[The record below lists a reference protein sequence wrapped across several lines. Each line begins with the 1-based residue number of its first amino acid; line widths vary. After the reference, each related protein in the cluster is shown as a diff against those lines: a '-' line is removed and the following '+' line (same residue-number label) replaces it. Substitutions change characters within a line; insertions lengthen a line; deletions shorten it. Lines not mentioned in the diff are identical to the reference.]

1 MPNKKSPLLID
12 GRELDARLA
21 KAIKAVKESSAP
33 NWMRTL
39 SLVTAV
45 LSVFTAWGSM
55 KAGGFSSKALM
66 NKNEAVLDQAK
77 ASDQWAFYQSKSIKA
92 LIREQALDHSIGDKK
107 RKVEDDLKRYEEEKG
122 LISNTAKG
130 WEAKAGEANDLV
142 AKLALPG
149 GAFGFAVTLF
159 QVGIALSGLA
169 ALTKRQWI
177 WYFGMA
183 IACGGLAYFIKGYV
197 VAYQLGLI

>member
-1 MPNKKSPLLID
+1 MSGKNPDLINGD
-12 GRELDARLA
+12 ELDARLA
-21 KAIKAVKESSAP
+21 KALQSVKDTSAP

-45 LSVFTAWGSM
+45 LAVFTAWASM
-55 KAGGFSSKALM
+55 KAGGYSGRALM

-77 ASDQWAFYQSKSIKA
+77 ASDQWAFFQSKSLKA
-92 LIREQALDHSIGDKK
+92 MIRELSLDRTAGAK
-107 RKVEDDLKRYEEEKG
+107 REKVEEDLKRYEQEKQQ
-122 LISNTAKG
+122 ISGTAKG
-130 WEAKAGEANDLV
+130 WEAKAGAANERV
-142 AKLALPG
+142 GKLALPG

-169 ALTKRQWI
+169 ALTKRQWV

-183 IACGGLAYFIKGYV
+183 IACVGMGYFIRGYFLAY
-197 VAYQLGLI
+197 QMGLL